1 MITKK
6 EFAEVAKLISDERA
20 LGIAQGIEEER
31 ERIFMALDKL
41 PLGYYCVEDIMAVIE
56 GEEIV

>member
-1 MITKK
+1 MITKR
-6 EFAEVAKLISDERA
+6 ELEEVVKIASDERE

-41 PLGYYCVEDIMAVIE
+41 PLGYYCIEDIMAVIE